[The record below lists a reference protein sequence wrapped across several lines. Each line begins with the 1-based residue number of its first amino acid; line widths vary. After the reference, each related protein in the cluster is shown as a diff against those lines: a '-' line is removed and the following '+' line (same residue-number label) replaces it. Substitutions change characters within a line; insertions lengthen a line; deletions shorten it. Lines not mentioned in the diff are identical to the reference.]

1 MSKFV
6 WASVLVGSFLLVTGP
21 ATAAKDDDDGAYL
34 VKHEQKQWAQPR
46 SDKALVYIVRP
57 ANVGF
62 VIKFWAFA
70 DDKFL
75 GVTKGNNYTYAF
87 VDPGERVFWSKAE
100 NVNAMKMNFEA
111 GKTYYIQQR
120 VRMGGIKARVKVE
133 LLGEEEGKKFLE
145 ECSYVTPTQRAA
157 TKAQEYIEK
166 SYAKAK
172 EAASKE
178 K

>member
-1 MSKFV
+1 MHKFV
-6 WASVLVGSFLLVTGP
+6 WASLLVGSLALVAGP
-21 ATAAKDDDDGAYL
+21 AGAAKDDDEHAYL
-34 VKHEQKQWAQPR
+34 VKHEEKQWAQPR
-46 SDKALVYIVRP
+46 PDKALVYVVRP

-62 VIKFWAFA
+62 AIKFWAFA

-87 VDPGERVFWSKAE
+87 VEPGERIFWSKAE
-100 NVNAMKMNFEA
+100 NVNAIKMNFQA

-120 VRMGGIKARVKVE
+120 VRMGGIKARVKLE
-133 LLGEEEGKKFLE
+133 LLGEAEGKKFLE
-145 ECSYVTPTQRAA
+145 ECKYVTPTERAVA
-157 TKAQEYIEK
+157 KAQEYVEK
-166 SYAKAK
+166 NYAKAK